1 MRGRQEGFQLQNVSS
16 AALALNNHHFVP
28 IRNKKQQPY
37 QEGSKHSN
45 GGQEMP
51 NVVVIKERQQDAVS
65 VVLARLCWSFLR
77 RERKG
82 FGLVNRL

>member
-16 AALALNNHHFVP
+16 AALALNNHHFVL
-28 IRNKKQQPY
+28 IRNKKQPY

-51 NVVVIKERQQDAVS
+51 NVVVVKERQQDAVS